1 MAPDSARSPT
11 NGAAVGPVPFWP
23 FLRYFLY
30 LGTFGFGGPIA
41 LVGYMQRDLVERR
54 GWVSPEDYRVGLA
67 LAQLAPGPLAAQL
80 AIYLGYVRG
89 RFWGATAV
97 GIVFV
102 VPSFLMVVALGAL
115 YVRYGGL
122 WWMQALFYGI
132 GACVIGIIVRSAYKL
147 TRSTIKMDRL
157 LWAIFGVMALTTAW
171 TEQEIIWLFLL
182 CGLVTLAVKAPPTW
196 AKRLAPGRGTSLLAA
211 APIFHLTEGLLGPV
225 PRETL
230 ANILWFFAKAGAF
243 VFGSGLAI
251 VPFLYGGVV
260 QEYGWLTDRQFVDAV
275 AVAMITPG
283 PIVITVGFI
292 GYLVAGLTGATLAA
306 VGVFL
311 PVYLF
316 VVIPSPWFK
325 RHMHQ
330 PQLSAFVAGVTAAAT
345 GAIAGAAFVLGRR
358 AIVDLPTALIALV
371 TLGIVWRWK
380 VPEPYLIAVAGLVG
394 LALGAR

>member
-1 MAPDSARSPT
+1 
-11 NGAAVGPVPFWP
+11 VPFWS

-41 LVGYMQRDLVERR
+41 LVGYMQRDLAEGRK
-54 GWVSPEDYRVGLA
+54 WVSPEDYR
-67 LAQLAPGPLAAQL
+67 
-80 AIYLGYVRG
+80 
-89 RFWGATAV
+89 
-97 GIVFV
+97 
-102 VPSFLMVVALGAL
+102 
-115 YVRYGGL
+115 
-122 WWMQALFYGI
+122 
-132 GACVIGIIVRSAYKL
+132 VRSAYKL
-147 TRSTIKMDRL
+147 TRSTMKMDRL
-157 LWAIFGVMALTTAW
+157 LWVIFAVMALTTAW
-171 TEQEIIWLFLL
+171 AEQEIVWLFLL
-182 CGLVTLAVKAPPTW
+182 CGLVTLAIKAP
-196 AKRLAPGRGTSLLAA
+196 L
-211 APIFHLTEGLLGPV
+211 FHLTEGLLGAV

-230 ANILWFFAKAGAF
+230 ANVLWFFAKAGAF

-345 GAIAGAAFVLGRR
+345 GAIVGAAFVLGRR
-358 AIVDLPTALIALV
+358 AIIDLPTALIALL

-380 VPEPYLIAVAGLVG
+380 VPEPFLAAVAGLVG
-394 LALGAR
+394 LALAAR

>member
-1 MAPDSARSPT
+1 
-11 NGAAVGPVPFWP
+11 VPFWP

-89 RFWGATAV
+89 GFWGATAV
-97 GIVFV
+97 GLAFV

-132 GACVIGIIVRSAYKL
+132 GASVIGIIVRSAYKL

-157 LWAIFGVMALTTAW
+157 LWAIFVVMALTTAW
-171 TEQEIIWLFLL
+171 TEQEIVWLFLL
-182 CGLVTLAVKAPPTW
+182 CGLVAVAVHAPPAW
-196 AKRLAPGRGTSLLAA
+196 ARRWVPGKGTSFLAA
-211 APIFHLTEGLLGPV
+211 SPILHLTEGLLGPV
-225 PRETL
+225 SRETL
-230 ANILWFFAKAGAF
+230 THILWFFAKAGAF

-330 PQLSAFVAGVTAAAT
+330 PQIRTLVAGVTAAAT

-380 VPEPYLIAVAGLVG
+380 VPEPFLIAGAGLIG